1 MLMTSFD
8 HTIGTHPLQNRV
20 DPYGRLIQTSAR
32 GAWMGNRGLIHNE
45 YQKIVRPFRLKAWI
59 TCKLEFKNW
68 HRVVMTPGR
77 YTELFFQDEAT
88 SFSAGHRPCAE
99 CRREDFNRF
108 KAAWVSGNSFY
119 GFNNKTP
126 IAKIDDI
133 LHQERMDS
141 NGMKVTYKEQLDLL
155 PEGSFI
161 EHEDKPFLILK
172 SNLLIGWTAFG
183 YQDSIELTK
192 GIEVTVLTP
201 KSIVNTFR
209 AGYLIKHT

>member
-1 MLMTSFD
+1 
-8 HTIGTHPLQNRV
+8 
-20 DPYGRLIQTSAR
+20 
-32 GAWMGNRGLIHNE
+32 
-45 YQKIVRPFRLKAWI
+45 
-59 TCKLEFKNW
+59 
-68 HRVVMTPGR
+68 
-77 YTELFFQDEAT
+77 
-88 SFSAGHRPCAE
+88 
-99 CRREDFNRF
+99 
-108 KAAWVSGNSFY
+108 
-119 GFNNKTP
+119 
-126 IAKIDDI
+126 
-133 LHQERMDS
+133 MDS